1 MIPVSHH
8 DPLSIPVMILRH
20 LVYLPPD
27 EEDDCKEV
35 EHDQGGDE
43 DRSLRSIVPR
53 TLPPP
58 NLHPVQGVGR
68 TKDRTGPFVKTGD
81 GVRGVHIRP
90 GEGISTD

>member
-1 MIPVSHH
+1 MEKFYLVTLIIKMINIKKIN
-8 DPLSIPVMILRH
+8 LEN

-27 EEDDCKEV
+27 EEDDRKEV

-58 NLHPVQGVGR
+58 NL
-68 TKDRTGPFVKTGD
+68 
-81 GVRGVHIRP
+81 
-90 GEGISTD
+90 